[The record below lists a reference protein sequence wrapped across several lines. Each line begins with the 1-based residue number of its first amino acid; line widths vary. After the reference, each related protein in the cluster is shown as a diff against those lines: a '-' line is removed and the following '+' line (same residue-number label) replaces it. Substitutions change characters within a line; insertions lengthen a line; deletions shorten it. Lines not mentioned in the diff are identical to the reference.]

1 LKLYVLILCVL
12 SAFALSAQE
21 LSKSYFEINDLIIVD
36 SEKAKE
42 RIDSLEFVYLKNSD
56 EQKLAE
62 LKLNAIEYYRSIGDF
77 SHMKHILYDELQK
90 VNAATPL
97 RIKLGLDYFLAGNC
111 GLENKN
117 KQFLQL
123 NSRVLSA
130 AKSHHFPYL
139 ESQCL
144 ILFGNYYVR
153 DQHYYKGQWYYDQ
166 GLRLLKKLQLPY
178 CGEVVKMK
186 RGIGYFFE
194 GKTKEAFRYFHKGL
208 QYSKQNSLN
217 KSYCQYLTYIAEA
230 HLFNNKLDSAF
241 YYYNEFL
248 QWKDKSDIRDVYG
261 AYTGLEYYYSTIG
274 NIDSAYHYSKLL
286 ITIDDSIEQTMDKE
300 LGDEFE
306 FMYNEAKNKELI
318 KAKDKEVAN
327 QKEKNKNQ
335 WIVFSIIGSVL
346 LTFLIMLVFS
356 NHQKNKLN
364 IQLSEQKEAIAQKN
378 SIIDSALKEKEVLL
392 KEIHHRVKNNLQV
405 ISSLLNLQSKGIS
418 DERARQVLED
428 GKERIQAIALIH
440 HRLYQNKVLS
450 YITMQDY
457 LPDLI
462 NQLKRTYVS
471 DDKQIQTKIETNAV
485 RISMDTAVPLGL
497 IVCELITNAYK
508 HAFQGRD
515 TGSIK
520 VELRPSP
527 NVSYYELTIEDNGI
541 GIKEGINFPKEGSL
555 GAEIITALSEQLN
568 GELFITSSE
577 EGTKFNLI
585 FQDTQEVV

>member
-1 LKLYVLILCVL
+1 MKLHVIITCILF
-12 SAFALSAQE
+12 AFTLSAQE

-36 SEKAKE
+36 SKKAKE

-56 EQKLAE
+56 ERKLAE

-90 VNAATPL
+90 IDGSTPL
-97 RIKLGLDYFLAGNC
+97 RIKLGLDFFLAANSGF
-111 GLENKN
+111 EMKD
-117 KQFLQL
+117 KAFIKI
-123 NSRVLSA
+123 NSRVLAA
-130 AKSHHFPYL
+130 AKMHHFPFL

-144 ILFGNYYVR
+144 ILFGNFYVR
-153 DQHYYKGQWYYDQ
+153 DQHYEKGQWYYAE
-166 GLRLLKKLQLPY
+166 GIKLLNQLNLPY
-178 CGEVVKMK
+178 CREVAEMK

-194 GKTKEAFRYFHKGL
+194 GKTDEAFSYFHKGL
-208 QYSKQNSLN
+208 QYSKQHNLR

-230 HLFNNKLDSAF
+230 HLFLEDLDSAYF
-241 YYYNEFL
+241 YYDEFL
-248 QWKDKSDIRDVYG
+248 KWKDKADIRDVYG

-274 NIDSAYHYSKLL
+274 NIDSAYYYSKLV
-286 ITIDDSIEQTMDKE
+286 IAVDDSIEQTMDKE

-306 FMYNEAKNKELI
+306 FMYNEARNKELI
-318 KAKDKEVAN
+318 KAKDKEVAD

-346 LTFLIMLVFS
+346 LTFLGMLVYS
-356 NHQKNKLN
+356 NRQKNRLN

-405 ISSLLNLQSKGIS
+405 ISSLLNLQSKGIT
-418 DERARQVLED
+418 DEHARQVLED

-440 HRLYQNKVLS
+440 HRLYQNEVLS

-462 NQLKRTYVS
+462 SQLKRTYVS
-471 DDKQIQTKIETNAV
+471 DDKQIQTNIETNEV

-497 IVCELITNAYK
+497 IVCEMITNSYK

-515 TGSIK
+515 TGEIK
-520 VELRPSP
+520 VELKPSSKA
-527 NVSYYELTIEDNGI
+527 SYFELTIEDNGI
-541 GIKEGINFPKEGSL
+541 GIKEGINFPQEGSL

-568 GELFITSSE
+568 GELFMTSSE
-577 EGTKFNLI
+577 NGTKFKLI
-585 FQDTQEVV
+585 FQDAHEVV

>member
-1 LKLYVLILCVL
+1 MKLHVFITCILF
-12 SAFALSAQE
+12 AFTLSAQE
-21 LSKSYFEINDLIIVD
+21 LSKSYFDINDLIIVD
-36 SEKAKE
+36 SKKAKE

-56 EQKLAE
+56 ERKLAE

-90 VNAATPL
+90 VDESTPL
-97 RIKLGLDYFLAGNC
+97 RIKLGLDFFLAANSGF
-111 GLENKN
+111 EKKD
-117 KQFLQL
+117 KQFLQI
-123 NSRVLSA
+123 NSRVLAA
-130 AKSHHFPYL
+130 AKLHHYPFL

-144 ILFGNYYVR
+144 ILFGNYFVR
-153 DQHYYKGQWYYDQ
+153 DQHYEKGQWYYAQ
-166 GLRLLKKLQLPY
+166 GLKLLKKLNLPY
-178 CGEVVKMK
+178 CSEVAEMK
-186 RGIGYFFE
+186 RGIGYFYE
-194 GKTKEAFRYFHKGL
+194 GKTKDAFHFFHKGL
-208 QYSKQNSLN
+208 QYSKQKNLN

-230 HLFNNKLDSAF
+230 HLYNDDLDSAY

-248 QWKDKSDIRDVYG
+248 QWKDKADIRDVYG
-261 AYTGLEYYYSTIG
+261 TYTGLEYYFSRIG
-274 NIDSAYHYSKLL
+274 NIDSAYHYSKLV
-286 ITIDDSIEQTMDKE
+286 IAVDDSIEQTMDKE

-306 FMYNEAKNKELI
+306 FMYNEARNKELI
-318 KAKDKEVAN
+318 KAKDKEVAD

-335 WIVFSIIGSVL
+335 WIVFSIVGSVL
-346 LTFLIMLVFS
+346 LTFLGMLGFS
-356 NHQKNKLN
+356 NRQKNKLN

-405 ISSLLNLQSKGIS
+405 ISSLLNLQSKGIT
-418 DERARQVLED
+418 DEHARQVLED

-440 HRLYQNKVLS
+440 HRLYQNEVLS

-471 DDKQIQTKIETNAV
+471 ADKQILTNVETNEV

-497 IVCELITNAYK
+497 IVCEMITNAYK

-515 TGSIK
+515 TGVIK
-520 VELRPSP
+520 VELKPSS
-527 NVSYYELTIEDNGI
+527 NASYFELTIEDNGV
-541 GIKEGINFPKEGSL
+541 GIKEGINFPQEGSL

-568 GELFITSSE
+568 GELFMTSSE
-577 EGTKFNLI
+577 EGTKFKLI
-585 FQDTQEVV
+585 FQDAHEVV

>member
-1 LKLYVLILCVL
+1 MKLYVLILCVL